1 MPDKIRVAGTS
12 DIADGKCFEARV
24 GDRTLVIV
32 NMDGAF
38 YALDGICTHAG
49 GPMAM
54 GWIEDGKISCP
65 LHGAEFDVKT
75 GKRSSMV
82 ARADL
87 GVYPVTIEGDDILV
101 DISTPGAEA
110 KSP

>member
-1 MPDKIRVAGTS
+1 M
-12 DIADGKCFEARV
+12 EARA
-24 GDRTLVIV
+24 GDRNLVIV

-38 YALDGICTHAG
+38 YALDGTCTHAG

-54 GWIEDGKISCP
+54 GWVEDGKIACP

-75 GKRSSMV
+75 GKRSSMI

-87 GVYPVTIEGDDILV
+87 NTYPVTVEGEDV
-101 DISTPGAEA
+101 FVEVP
-110 KSP
+110 